1 MLVIETQINSVTH
14 WIDASHVYGSTIE
27 KANELRDTTSGRGRL
42 KTSVDSNGRQ
52 TLPFIGNNSLMYYN
66 AGLFILLNVIYRS
79 FSFDGFSSHSQVISG

>member
-52 TLPFIGNNSLMYYN
+52 MLPMGNSSYLSYK

-79 FSFDGFSSHSQVISG
+79 F